1 MSLADLLEMGLPVN
15 PLSKLYW
22 NAQEVEA
29 FHREM
34 LSLRGGL
41 DYEIDGIVVKVDH
54 FSLRR
59 TLGANNRE
67 PRWAT
72 AWKFPPGQNAT
83 MLQEIRISHGRF
95 GRLTPV
101 AVLERVELGG
111 VTVASASLHN
121 EDDVHRKDIRPE
133 TMVIVERAGDVIPQ
147 VTGPADPIANGKAA
161 PFRMPSRCP
170 SCGTRVETRQ
180 SEVGHWCPNQDC
192 PALLPEQLKSF
203 AGKRAMDIDG
213 LGEHWCQE
221 LVDRGMV
228 SNTADLFFL
237 TRERLLKLD
246 RMGEKLADRILRELH
261 QRDETAEPG
270 DAANSDAPLR
280 LTELIELTEGRPP
293 RISLVIR
300 KLHRGDN
307 AKDRA
312 WFEELL
318 RQTVPEQAWEILQL
332 DNEWDQILSFAARF
346 KMNHFPLSED
356 HLQIQ
361 ADWRQEEPEVEYEEG
376 GPYSL
381 LREGIPFELMGF
393 TWDERHAMWNQTR
406 NGLSALALLPAVP
419 HDEADASYE
428 YDEFQGLRQTWLES
442 AADVIPTGTLRRI
455 PEGGITL
462 ERLEKAV
469 KGTHLEAAHLA
480 GRWIYGM
487 TGTFFLDESF
497 PEEFNGY
504 SDLWDD
510 EIIEYGTQEW
520 QKAKEI
526 LDRVE
531 QLTTWLEE
539 DLPERFGQMLD
550 LILERLEEVPE
561 NSREEK

>member
-1 MSLADLLEMGLPVN
+1 MTANGQPHTDTDSRPDTKEQA
-15 PLSKLYW
+15 
-22 NAQEVEA
+22 EA
-29 FHREM
+29 A
-34 LSLRGGL
+34 GVAG
-41 DYEIDGIVVKVDH
+41 IDG
-54 FSLRR
+54 R
-59 TLGANNRE
+59 TDNPRLGIGRE
-67 PRWAT
+67 TAT
-72 AWKFPPGQNAT
+72 RDGGSHHPG
-83 MLQEIRISHGRF
+83 
-95 GRLTPV
+95 V
-101 AVLERVELGG
+101 
-111 VTVASASLHN
+111 
-121 EDDVHRKDIRPE
+121 
-133 TMVIVERAGDVIPQ
+133 
-147 VTGPADPIANGKAA
+147 
-161 PFRMPSRCP
+161 
-170 SCGTRVETRQ
+170 
-180 SEVGHWCPNQDC
+180 
-192 PALLPEQLKSF
+192 
-203 AGKRAMDIDG
+203 
-213 LGEHWCQE
+213 
-221 LVDRGMV
+221 
-228 SNTADLFFL
+228 
-237 TRERLLKLD
+237 
-246 RMGEKLADRILRELH
+246 ELH

-280 LTELIELTEGRPP
+280 LTALIELIELTEGRPP